1 MRVLFCRIPLTGNA
15 GRALISDQV
24 MNNRQVA
31 SAGQAALAAMR
42 QKRGVL
48 PLYISIGRISKPHGG
63 RDSEEYQNGG
73 CWSEAKH

>member
-1 MRVLFCRIPLTGNA
+1 
-15 GRALISDQV
+15 

-31 SAGQAALAAMR
+31 SAGQAPLVAMR
-42 QKRGVL
+42 QT
-48 PLYISIGRISKPHGG
+48 PPIGRISKPHGG